1 VNGRTPA
8 LPCLPRAWGRVRVGV
23 LLWLA
28 GIALRLTIL
37 AVPPVISLIQSDLRL
52 SGTEIGILS
61 GLPMVLFG
69 CAALPGS
76 LLIARFGALSTLV
89 LGLLVAAIASG
100 LRGAVPNVSALYAT
114 TIVMSAGIAVMQPAL
129 PPLARQW
136 LPQHVSFATAVF
148 TNGLLVGETLAV
160 MLTIPVVLPLVD
172 GSWRGAF
179 AAWSIPMFLIAF
191 VTMWVAPKSRK
202 LASGAS
208 AGPRL
213 WWPNWRNKQIWQL
226 GFLLGSVNSVYFCS
240 NAFIPGYL
248 IEAGRPD
255 LVAGALTA
263 LNLGQ
268 LPASFVLLATSR
280 RIERRAW
287 PFILCGTAMVAC
299 LGGIATTASLS
310 TVMFSGV
317 LGFLG
322 AVVLTLSFALPPLLC
337 APADVARMTAA
348 MLTISYSEGLIVSV
362 LSGAAWDIAGSARAA
377 FLPIAVSALPLV
389 LLSPSIRLRRTAPVP
404 G

>member
-1 VNGRTPA
+1 VWVT
-8 LPCLPRAWGRVRVGV
+8 
-23 LLWLA
+23 LWLS

-37 AVPPVISLIQSDLRL
+37 AVPPVIALIQSDMGL

-69 CAALPGS
+69 IAALPGS
-76 LLIARFGALSTLV
+76 LLIARLGAFSTLV
-89 LGLLVAAIASG
+89 LGLLIAAIASG
-100 LRGAVPNVSALYAT
+100 LRGAAANVSALYAAT
-114 TIVMSAGIAVMQPAL
+114 VVMSAGVAVMQPAL

-136 LPQHVSFATAVF
+136 LPQDVSLATAVF

-179 AAWSIPMFLIAF
+179 VAWSIPMFLIAV
-191 VTMWVAPKSRK
+191 VTVWLAPKPRRQ
-202 LASGAS
+202 AS
-208 AGPRL
+208 ATSAEPRV

-226 GFLLGSVNSVYFCS
+226 GFLFGSVNSVYFCS
-240 NAFIPGYL
+240 NTFLPGYL
-248 IEAGRPD
+248 TEAGRPD

-268 LPASFVLLATSR
+268 LPASFVLLAISGR
-280 RIERRAW
+280 VERRAW
-287 PFILCGTAMVAC
+287 PFIFCGTVILAC
-299 LGGIATTASLS
+299 LAGIVTTASAW
-310 TVMFSGV
+310 TIVFCGV

-322 AVVLTLSFALPPLLC
+322 AAVLTLSFALPPLLC
-337 APADVARMTAA
+337 TPADVARMTAA
-348 MLTISYSEGLIVSV
+348 MLTISYSEGLAISV
-362 LSGAAWDIAGSARAA
+362 LSGAAWDIAVSSRAA
-377 FLPIAVSALPLV
+377 FLPIAISALPLV
-389 LLSPSIRLRRTAPVP
+389 LLPASIRFRRIASTP